1 MPDSLKTLPDKTSR
15 FALLVGGL
23 TGVAFGL
30 AILFWPTKAAT
41 ALAGVIATYAIIA
54 GIVYISIALLTKSL
68 GTGGRVGHALLG
80 ILYIVAGIFAFSSLD
95 RSAAYLAVL
104 LTIMIGVMWVVEGFT
119 ALFTLGR
126 SESKV
131 LTIVFALFSVVAGA
145 TLLSSPIWGA
155 VFLWWFLGIAM
166 VALGLLNA
174 VRALTKKRTK

>member
-1 MPDSLKTLPDKTSR
+1 MPTSLSTLTEKNSR

-23 TGVAFGL
+23 TGVAFGM
-30 AILFWPTKAAT
+30 AILVWPTKAAT
-41 ALAGVIATYAIIA
+41 ALAGVVATYAVIA

-68 GTGGRVGHALLG
+68 GTGGRIGHALLG
-80 ILYIVAGIFAFSSLD
+80 VLYVFAGIFAFTSLD

-174 VRALTKKRTK
+174 VRALSRQASK